1 MDKYAVVW
9 YNDTEM
15 LDYIEENKTM
25 IKAAIFDFDGTLANT
40 LPDLCTSLNLMR
52 AHFGYEPISDKDV
65 LRAVNNATE
74 RFIRLCL
81 PDDFDEA
88 RMDEAVEAYFAAYAK
103 YYLDKTAPYEGVAEL
118 LARLRTDGIGLAV
131 MSNKDNE
138 HVGEMTEALFPG
150 AFDAI
155 WGTVEGVPV
164 KPDPAR
170 AFMTARDFRV
180 KPEDVAFVGDSDV
193 DMMTAKNAG
202 MLPIG
207 VSWGYRSAEVLQDA
221 GAAYVAANSEEL
233 YRIIKAII

>member
-1 MDKYAVVW
+1 
-9 YNDTEM
+9 
-15 LDYIEENKTM
+15 M

-52 AHFGYEPISDKDV
+52 AHFGYEPIADKDV
-65 LRAVNNATE
+65 LCAVNNATV

-81 PDDFDEA
+81 PNDFDEA
-88 RMDEAVEAYFAAYAK
+88 HMDEAVEAYFAAYAK

-118 LARLRTDGIGLAV
+118 LAKLRTDGIGLAV

-170 AFMTARDFRV
+170 AFMIARDFGV
-180 KPEDVAFVGDSDV
+180 KREDVAFIGDSDV

-207 VSWGYRSAEVLQDA
+207 VSWGYRSAEVLRNA
-221 GAAYVAANSEEL
+221 GAAYVAENVEDL
-233 YRIIKAII
+233 YKIIKSLI

>member
-1 MDKYAVVW
+1 
-9 YNDTEM
+9 
-15 LDYIEENKTM
+15 M

-52 AHFGYEPISDKDV
+52 AHFGYQPITDKDV
-65 LRAVNNATE
+65 LRAVNNATV
-74 RFIRLCL
+74 RFIRMCL
-81 PDDFDEA
+81 PDNFDDA

-118 LARLRTDGIGLAV
+118 LARLRANGIGLAV

-170 AFMTARDFRV
+170 AFMIAEEFSV
-180 KPEDVAFVGDSDV
+180 KPEEVAFVGDSDV
-193 DMMTAKNAG
+193 DVITAKNAG

-207 VSWGYRSAEVLQDA
+207 VSWGYRSAEILKKA
-221 GAAYVAANSEEL
+221 GAAYVADDTEEL
-233 YRIIKAII
+233 YKIIKSLI

>member
-1 MDKYAVVW
+1 MRLFGTIIRKYRL
-9 YNDTEM
+9 YK
-15 LDYIEENKTM
+15 ENETM

-52 AHFGYEPISDKDV
+52 AHFGYEPITEKKV
-65 LRAVNNATE
+65 LHAVNNATV

-81 PDDFDEA
+81 PDDFDKA
-88 RMDEAVEAYFAAYAK
+88 RMDEAVETYFAAYAK
-103 YYLDKTAPYEGVAEL
+103 YYLDKTAPYEGVAGL
-118 LARLRTDGIGLAV
+118 LARLRADGIRLAV

-170 AFMTARDFRV
+170 AFMIAQDFGV
-180 KPEDVAFVGDSDV
+180 KPEEVAFVGDSDV

-202 MLPIG
+202 MLPVG
-207 VSWGYRSAEVLQDA
+207 VSWGYRSEEVLQNA
-221 GAAYVAANSEEL
+221 GAAYVAGDAEEL
-233 YRIIKAII
+233 YKIIKSFI